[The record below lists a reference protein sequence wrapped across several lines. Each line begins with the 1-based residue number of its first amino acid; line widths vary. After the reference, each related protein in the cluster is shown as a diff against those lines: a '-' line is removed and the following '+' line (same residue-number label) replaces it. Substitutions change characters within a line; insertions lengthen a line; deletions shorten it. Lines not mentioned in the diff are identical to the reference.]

1 MGMALVGNRELI
13 LINSSVP
20 GLREFCVLR
29 HARFLE
35 KTSGEVPVF
44 SRKRSFGFRHAPG
57 FSRKHTGGACFLEKT
72 CTWNSV
78 FLDIQVGLFPYV

>member
-29 HARFLE
+29 HARFCV
-35 KTSGEVPVF
+35 KTGVKWLFLWKNGHSVLDMRLFFYKNIREVTVF
-44 SRKRSFGFRHAPG
+44 
-57 FSRKHTGGACFLEKT
+57 
-72 CTWNSV
+72 V
-78 FLDIQVGLFPYV
+78 

>member
-1 MGMALVGNRELI
+1 MALVGNRELI

-35 KTSGEVPVF
+35 KTSVKCLFSRENGHSVLDMRLVSRENIRAVPVF
-44 SRKRSFGFRHAPG
+44 SRKHAPG
-57 FSRKHTGGACFLEKT
+57 ILCS
-72 CTWNSV
+72 
-78 FLDIQVGLFPYV
+78 